1 MRLLLAASARRDIA
15 DALRQSDRRWGSGQ
29 REKYR
34 SLIESALGELLE
46 HPQHPASRAR
56 DEIRSG
62 IRTLHI
68 GRRGRPARHFV
79 VYRAT
84 PEGNIQV
91 IRLLHDAMELSKAL
105 SREP

>member
-1 MRLLLAASARRDIA
+1 MRLLLSASARRDIA
-15 DALRQSDRRWGSGQ
+15 DALRQSDRHWGSEQ

-34 SLIESALGELLE
+34 WLIENALTELLE

-56 DEIRSG
+56 DEVRPG

-84 PEGNIQV
+84 PDGDIQV
-91 IRLLHDAMELSKAL
+91 VRLLRDATELSKAL